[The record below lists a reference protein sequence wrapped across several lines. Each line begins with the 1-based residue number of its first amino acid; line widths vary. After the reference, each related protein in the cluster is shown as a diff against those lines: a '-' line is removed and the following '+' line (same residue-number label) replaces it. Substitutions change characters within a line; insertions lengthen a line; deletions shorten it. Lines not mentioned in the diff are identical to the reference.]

1 MSTKADN
8 PEGANRTN
16 KEAAD
21 GQTSPIVGSTL
32 TTTDTVGQTL
42 HWTSG
47 MNGGENA

>member
-8 PEGANRTN
+8 PEAENRTN

-21 GQTSPIVGSTL
+21 GQTSTIIGSTL
-32 TTTDTVGQTL
+32 TATDTAGQTL